1 MNKTSWADRVEAEQE
16 GLPPPSERLDGDIK
30 TQCDYKEIEG
40 KKYKVTRIYKLE
52 RRQVSKTVAQR
63 RNLAKYGDSKN
74 DPPGPNSATTVVAE
88 EIFMQLVNLKGG
100 VEDEQKEEDLMQQAK
115 QKLKTVQCRICK
127 EEHWSAYCP
136 YKDRMG
142 VPTQDDGIRAA
153 AAAAN
158 AASKGLDSDNK
169 GGKYIAPNLRGGD
182 ARRGEGMSMNPRS
195 KEDFT
200 VRVTNLSEDIRDPD
214 LEELFKP
221 FGQIARIYLAK
232 DKTKNQSKGYAFI
245 SYYRKEHAQSA
256 IDNLNGFGYANLI
269 LNVEM
274 ANRAKE

>member
-1 MNKTSWADRVEAEQE
+1 MSKTSWADRVEAEQE
-16 GLPPPSERLDGDIK
+16 GLPLPSERFENETK
-30 TQCDYKEIEG
+30 TQLEYQEIEG
-40 KKYKVTRIYKLE
+40 KKYKVTRVYKLE

-74 DPPGPNSATTVVAE
+74 DPPGPNSATTVIAE
-88 EIFMQLVNLKGG
+88 EIFLQLVNLKEGA
-100 VEDEQKEEDLMQQAK
+100 EDEANQEDLLQQAK
-115 QKLKTVQCRICK
+115 QKLKTIQCRICK
-127 EEHWSAYCP
+127 GEHWSSNCP
-136 YKDRMG
+136 FKDRMG
-142 VPTQDDGIRAA
+142 TLSQDDGGKAA

-158 AASKGLDSDNK
+158 AASKVVGSDNK
-169 GGKYIAPNLRGGD
+169 SGKYIAPNLRDGD

-221 FGQIARIYLAK
+221 FGSLSRCYLAK
-232 DKTKNQSKGYAFI
+232 DKNTNQPKGYAFI
-245 SYYRKEHAQSA
+245 SYYVKEHAQSA
-256 IDNLNGFGYANLI
+256 IDNVNGYGYANLI

>member
-1 MNKTSWADRVEAEQE
+1 MSKTSWADRVEAEQE
-16 GLPPPSERLDGDIK
+16 GLPPPSERVDGDMK
-30 TQCDYKEIEG
+30 TQFDYKEIDG
-40 KKYKVTRIYKLE
+40 KKYKVTRTYKLE
-52 RRQVSKTVAQR
+52 RRQVSKTVAYR
-63 RNLAKYGDSKN
+63 RNLIKYGDSAN
-74 DPPGPNSATTVVAE
+74 DPPGPNPATTVVAE

-100 VEDEQKEEDLMQQAK
+100 VEDEQKEEDIMQQAK

-142 VPTQDDGIRAA
+142 VPTHDDGSKAA

-158 AASKGLDSDNK
+158 AASKGLDVDNK
-169 GGKYIAPNLRGGD
+169 GGKYIAPNLRDGG
-182 ARRGEGMSMNPRS
+182 RREGTSTNPRS
-195 KEDFT
+195 TKEDFT
-200 VRVTNLSEDIRDPD
+200 VRVTNLSEDIKDPD
-214 LEELFKP
+214 LDELFKP
-221 FGQIARIYLAK
+221 FGTIARIYLAK
-232 DKTKNQSKGYAFI
+232 DKSRNQSKGYAFI